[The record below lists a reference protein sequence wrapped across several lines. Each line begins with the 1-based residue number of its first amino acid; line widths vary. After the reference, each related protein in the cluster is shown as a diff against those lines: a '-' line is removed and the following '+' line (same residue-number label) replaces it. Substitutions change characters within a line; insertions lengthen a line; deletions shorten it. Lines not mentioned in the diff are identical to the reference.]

1 MGAQS
6 DVYPIYRSVTDSIRK
21 LITAFLILS
30 ISACTSID
38 VDQSAEDFDED
49 QYSQHLSECYGGN
62 VVWGTA
68 RSVGYGVLGSF
79 SGAGQGL
86 IHGAIWGDTPQSVVA
101 GAAVGSII
109 GFGAGAY
116 KSFDKGNEELR
127 YCMMGKGYTVF

>member
-1 MGAQS
+1 M
-6 DVYPIYRSVTDSIRK
+6 RK
-21 LITAFLILS
+21 LTAVFLILFT
-30 ISACTSID
+30 SACASLD

-49 QYSQHLSECYGGN
+49 LYSQDLSECYGGN
-62 VVWGTA
+62 VVLGTA

-86 IHGAIWGDTPQSVVA
+86 IHGVIWGDTPQSVVA

-127 YCMMGKGYTVF
+127 YCMTGKGYTVF